1 MNKTTKIII
10 GVVILALIVW
20 GGVKLFGIKIEKTS
34 EPIKI
39 GAVLALTGN
48 NASYGQST
56 KRGMDLA
63 IEELNKD
70 GKNINI
76 VYEDDKSSNDGVVS
90 AFQKILTI
98 DKVPVALGFVSSGGV
113 LAASSVANS
122 SKVVLLSTLASADE
136 IKDAGDYVF
145 RIKESSAIH
154 GKEMAKYAKECFRV

>member
-1 MNKTTKIII
+1 M
-10 GVVILALIVW
+10 
-20 GGVKLFGIKIEKTS
+20 
-34 EPIKI
+34 
-39 GAVLALTGN
+39 
-48 NASYGQST
+48 
-56 KRGMDLA
+56 A
-63 IEELNKD
+63 IEELNKG

-145 RIKESSAIH
+145 RIKESSAMH
-154 GKEMAKYAKECFRV
+154 GKEMAKYAKNVLGFNKVALYYANAANGISYANSFKKEFINMGVISFLTANILKKAMIFVPIF